1 MWAEG
6 VASYRTAQKELDAAR
21 SAGIELVAK
30 AGGPAGLRDTNYVF
44 LTFVT
49 EHLPV
54 GLVGLVI
61 AVIFGAAMSTIS
73 GEINSL
79 ATVSVIDIYKRHL
92 RPEATDHHYL
102 NVSRW
107 ATAFWG
113 LYAVIT
119 ADFARNLGSLI
130 EAVNMLGS
138 FFYGGMLGVFV
149 LAFYFPRV
157 RARGAFYGVLAG
169 EAAIFAAHF
178 LTRVSF
184 LWYNVIGCL
193 VVVATGVVVSRLDSH
208 QHA

>member
-1 MWAEG
+1 
-6 VASYRTAQKELDAAR
+6 
-21 SAGIELVAK
+21 
-30 AGGPAGLRDTNYVF
+30 
-44 LTFVT
+44 
-49 EHLPV
+49 
-54 GLVGLVI
+54 
-61 AVIFGAAMSTIS
+61 
-73 GEINSL
+73 
-79 ATVSVIDIYKRHL
+79 
-92 RPEATDHHYL
+92 
-102 NVSRW
+102 
-107 ATAFWG
+107 
-113 LYAVIT
+113 
-119 ADFARNLGSLI
+119 
-130 EAVNMLGS
+130 MLGS